1 MLRLLAEDR
10 PSQINAIDSTTAPG
24 TATSSSDNVDSTT
37 EGTINI
43 YEIRSVFKVPNFKV
57 QLVSE
62 NYISLSKR
70 LQYKTFF

>member
-37 EGTINI
+37 EGTITS
-43 YEIRSVFKVPNFKV
+43 YEIRPVLKWPMLKQRAFLN
-57 QLVSE
+57 
-62 NYISLSKR
+62 
-70 LQYKTFF
+70 

>member
-37 EGTINI
+37 EGTITI
-43 YEIRSVFKVPNFKV
+43 YEI
-57 QLVSE
+57 
-62 NYISLSKR
+62 
-70 LQYKTFF
+70 